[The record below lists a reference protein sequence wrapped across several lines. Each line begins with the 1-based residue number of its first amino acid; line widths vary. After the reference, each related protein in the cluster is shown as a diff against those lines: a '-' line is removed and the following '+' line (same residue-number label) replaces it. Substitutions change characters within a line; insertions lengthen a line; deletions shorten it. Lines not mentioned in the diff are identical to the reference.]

1 MSAEKSLYERLGG
14 AKGITGIIDE
24 LKDEILSIM
33 WSMRKEIVHV

>member
-14 AKGITGIIDE
+14 AK
-24 LKDEILSIM
+24 ILSIM